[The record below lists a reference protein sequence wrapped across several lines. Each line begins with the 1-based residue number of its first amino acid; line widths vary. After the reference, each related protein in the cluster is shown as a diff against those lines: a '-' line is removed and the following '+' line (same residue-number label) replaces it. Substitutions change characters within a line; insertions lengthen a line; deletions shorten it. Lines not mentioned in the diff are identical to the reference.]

1 MGAVEIYVEQ
11 EGTSMRDAL
20 KRAQDKARDMYG
32 NDYYNG
38 RINNCSLSN
47 DLTMSFKQ
55 CTTMK
60 QRNDFVN
67 ERMCNADKGEVYGIC
82 MREPKADTRKIK
94 SKVETFPQKGARKWK
109 TAYEIY
115 NNNDEL
121 IDTKYDQTS
130 AIKRAREYTE
140 STMFTSRI
148 FITKKL
154 VNGNV
159 QVAKIVR
166 KEDRNNKLGKYIF
179 FGCAPN

>member
-32 NDYYNG
+32 DDYYNG
-38 RINNCSLSN
+38 QINNCSLSN

-55 CTTMK
+55 CTTKK
-60 QRNDFVN
+60 QKNDFVN

-82 MREPKADTRKIK
+82 IREPKADTRKIK
-94 SKVETFPQKGARKWK
+94 SKVETFPQKGARKWR
-109 TAYEIY
+109 TAYEIV
-115 NNNDEL
+115 NNKDEL
-121 IDTKYDQTS
+121 IDTKYDQAS

-140 STMFTSRI
+140 HTMFTSYI
-148 FITKKL
+148 IITKKL

-159 QVAKIVR
+159 RVAKIVR
-166 KEDRNNKLGKYIF
+166 KDDRKNKLGMYAF
-179 FGCAPN
+179 FGCAPS